1 MPAASSKETGP
12 VQLMALTDTIFNFA
26 LGLISQTGYTGIFLL
41 MIMESATL
49 PVPSEIVLPLA
60 GYLVYTGQLQY
71 WTTVI
76 VASVGSMIGTVIDYA
91 IGYYLGRPAILRY
104 GRWVRLTEHHLER
117 SESWFGKY
125 GNPAVL
131 LARFVPLVRTV
142 IAFPAGIAKMSF
154 AKFLAFSA
162 VGIFVWD
169 AFLIYLGE
177 LAGQN
182 RDLIINTLE
191 STFTLVEVTAVVV
204 LVVAVYIFSRKKRPK
219 NQSDR

>member
-1 MPAASSKETGP
+1 MSAESRKETGP
-12 VQLMALTDTIFNFA
+12 VRLMSLTDTIFNFA

-60 GYLVYTGQLQY
+60 GYLVYTGQLEY

-104 GRWVRLTEHHLER
+104 GRWVRLSQHHLER
-117 SESWFGKY
+117 SESWFRKY
-125 GNPAVL
+125 GNPVVL

-142 IAFPAGIAKMSF
+142 IAFPAGIAKMSMTR
-154 AKFLAFSA
+154 FLAYSA
-162 VGIFVWD
+162 VGIVVWD
-169 AFLIYLGE
+169 ALLIYLGVVF
-177 LAGQN
+177 GQN
-182 RDLIINTLE
+182 EHLIVTTLE
-191 STFTLVEVTAVVV
+191 STFTLVEVAALAAL
-204 LVVAVYIFSRKKRPK
+204 LVGLYFYSRRNRTK
-219 NQSDR
+219 N